1 MKAVKNV
8 LTSYMK
14 RVFTREI
21 SYRDES
27 SLSKSAFTCN
37 RDETSS
43 EDETRPRMK
52 KFLFTREF
60 LPGMK
65 RVEFH
70 PGMKFNL
77 KENLIK
83 FIILALY
90 DQTSDDYFLRK
101 VILFIIFVCLF
112 SY

>member
-43 EDETRPRMK
+43 EDE
-52 KFLFTREF
+52 LV
-60 LPGMK
+60 PGWK
-65 RVEFH
+65 NF
-70 PGMKFNL
+70 
-77 KENLIK
+77 
-83 FIILALY
+83 
-90 DQTSDDYFLRK
+90 
-101 VILFIIFVCLF
+101 CLQGSF
-112 SY
+112 FPEWNE